1 MYLMEMRSTHEAC
14 LLTPLLK
21 SAGVMQKYLME
32 MDIMDVI
39 HGNHLQFRLKNSFH
53 GAEIVDGNAP
63 SSFFCQFMANR
74 NVFMVFLPKYNTT
87 TDV

>member
-39 HGNHLQFRLKNSFH
+39 HGNHLQFRLNHSFH

-63 SSFFCQFMANR
+63 SSFFAS
-74 NVFMVFLPKYNTT
+74 
-87 TDV
+87 